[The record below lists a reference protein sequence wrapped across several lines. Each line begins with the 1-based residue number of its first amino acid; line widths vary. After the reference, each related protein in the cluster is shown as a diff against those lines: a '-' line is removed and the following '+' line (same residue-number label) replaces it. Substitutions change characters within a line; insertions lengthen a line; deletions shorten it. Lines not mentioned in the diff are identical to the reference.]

1 MNKPMAYAIAGAM
14 ALPLVFGFS
23 GASLA
28 AQKPVVF
35 EVAFNQPETHPQF
48 QAMKKMGEALKARTN
63 GAYSIEVFPNELLGA
78 QKETVEMVQTGTI
91 AMSITAGSLLESWNP
106 DFAVFNLPYMFTSI
120 DQQKKVVNDP
130 EIVGE
135 LYNSIADK
143 GIVVLGAFH
152 GGVRNVYLKKGPVK
166 EPADLAG
173 LKVRVMQ
180 SDTNIKML
188 NMMGGSGISM
198 GQGDVY
204 TAIQTGVL
212 DGGENN
218 EIVFSSLKQVEVAPY
233 YSYTRHLMMPDY
245 LVINTKLYKGL
256 PADVK
261 KIFDEE
267 LAKAID
273 TEYALFAEA
282 VAKSKA
288 DAEKA
293 GGKFNEADVAAF
305 KKAVAPL
312 TEEKLTSPVT
322 KAIYA
327 KIQKMQ

>member
-1 MNKPMAYAIAGAM
+1 M
-14 ALPLVFGFS
+14 
-23 GASLA
+23 
-28 AQKPVVF
+28 
-35 EVAFNQPETHPQF
+35 
-48 QAMKKMGEALKARTN
+48 
-63 GAYSIEVFPNELLGA
+63 
-78 QKETVEMVQTGTI
+78 
-91 AMSITAGSLLESWNP
+91 
-106 DFAVFNLPYMFTSI
+106 FNLPYMFTSVE
-120 DQQKKVVNDP
+120 QQKKVVNDP
-130 EIVGE
+130 AVVGK

-143 GIVVLGAFH
+143 GIVVLAAFH

-198 GQGDVY
+198 GQGEVY

-245 LVINTKLYKGL
+245 LVINTAVYNKL

-261 KIFDEE
+261 TIFDEE
-267 LAKAID
+267 LKKAVD
-273 TEYALFAEA
+273 TEYALFRNNF
-282 VAKSKA
+282 V
-288 DAEKA
+288 
-293 GGKFNEADVAAF
+293 
-305 KKAVAPL
+305 
-312 TEEKLTSPVT
+312 
-322 KAIYA
+322 
-327 KIQKMQ
+327 

>member
-1 MNKPMAYAIAGAM
+1 
-14 ALPLVFGFS
+14 
-23 GASLA
+23 
-28 AQKPVVF
+28 
-35 EVAFNQPETHPQF
+35 
-48 QAMKKMGEALKARTN
+48 
-63 GAYSIEVFPNELLGA
+63 
-78 QKETVEMVQTGTI
+78 
-91 AMSITAGSLLESWNP
+91 
-106 DFAVFNLPYMFTSI
+106 
-120 DQQKKVVNDP
+120 
-130 EIVGE
+130 
-135 LYNSIADK
+135 
-143 GIVVLGAFH
+143 
-152 GGVRNVYLKKGPVK
+152 
-166 EPADLAG
+166 
-173 LKVRVMQ
+173 
-180 SDTNIKML
+180 
-188 NMMGGSGISM
+188 MMGGSGISM

-212 DGGENN
+212 DGGENT
-218 EIVFSSLKQVEVAPY
+218 ISLFSSLKQVEVAPY

-261 KIFDEE
+261 KVFDEE
-267 LAKAID
+267 LSKAID
-273 TEYALFAEA
+273 TAYALFADA

>member
-1 MNKPMAYAIAGAM
+1 MNKPVAFALAGAM
-14 ALPLVFGFS
+14 MLGL
-23 GASLA
+23 GAPAALA
-28 AQKPVVF
+28 ADKPVVL

-63 GAYSIEVFPNELLGA
+63 GRYSIEVFPNELLGA

-106 DFAVFNLPYMFTSI
+106 DFSVFNLPYMFTSVE
-120 DQQKKVVNDP
+120 QQKKVVNDP
-130 EIVGE
+130 AIVGK

-143 GIVVLGAFH
+143 GVKVLAAFH

-166 EPADLAG
+166 TPADLAG

-188 NMMGGSGISM
+188 NLMGGSGISM
-198 GQGDVY
+198 GQGEVY

-245 LVINTKLYKGL
+245 LVINTAIYNKM
-256 PADVK
+256 PEDVK
-261 KIFDEE
+261 TVFNEE
-267 LAKAID
+267 LKKAVD
-273 TEYALFAEA
+273 LEFKLFDDA
-282 VAKSKA
+282 VAKAKA

-293 GGKFNEADVAAF
+293 GGKFSEADVLAF
-305 KKAVAPL
+305 QKAVAPL

-322 KAIYA
+322 KEIYA
-327 KIQKMQ
+327 KIKAMK

>member
-1 MNKPMAYAIAGAM
+1 
-14 ALPLVFGFS
+14 
-23 GASLA
+23 
-28 AQKPVVF
+28 
-35 EVAFNQPETHPQF
+35 
-48 QAMKKMGEALKARTN
+48 
-63 GAYSIEVFPNELLGA
+63 
-78 QKETVEMVQTGTI
+78 
-91 AMSITAGSLLESWNP
+91 
-106 DFAVFNLPYMFTSI
+106 MFTSVE
-120 DQQKKVVNDP
+120 QQKKVVNDP
-130 EIVGE
+130 AIVGE

-143 GIVVLGAFH
+143 GIVVLAAFH

-245 LVINTKLYKGL
+245 LVINTNIYKNM
-256 PADVK
+256 PSDVK

-267 LAKAID
+267 LAKAVD
-273 TEYALFAEA
+273 TEYALFADA
-282 VAKSKA
+282 VAKAKA

-293 GGKFNEADVAAF
+293 GGKFSEADVAAF